1 MGILDKIKEN
11 KFAFGGA
18 SVVLLGVLGWL
29 AFGFFGIQAAFID
42 NVVDEEGPVFDAI
55 AQPAQDVSPSDDAA
69 AVDVPEVQAA
79 GSADAGPDAEASAAI
94 NDAPDDAV
102 ELAADPAVESD
113 LEVVADVVTEAPVE
127 DAPVQEAAAETT
139 EAPVGDAPVQDAAP
153 ETTEAP
159 PETTEAPAATEA
171 PPEPGQIVTTHS
183 GNFSSL
189 NGYSVEGAVR
199 VLGNGTAQRFLEFP
213 DLNAQNGPDLK
224 VYLRADNGEFISLG
238 DLKGNIGSQNYE
250 IPADVDLSVFSNVE
264 IWCERF
270 SAGFGVATLAA
281 A

>member
-1 MGILDKIKEN
+1 MGILDKIKQN
-11 KFAFGGA
+11 KLAFGGA

-55 AQPAQDVSPSDDAA
+55 AAPADEAVSEEPPVAVAQAEAGGAQDS
-69 AVDVPEVQAA
+69 
-79 GSADAGPDAEASAAI
+79 GPDAAASAAI
-94 NDAPDDAV
+94 DDAA
-102 ELAADPAVESD
+102 EAAPEPAVEAAP
-113 LEVVADVVTEAPVE
+113 EVVNDVATA
-127 DAPVQEAAAETT
+127 Q
-139 EAPVGDAPVQDAAP
+139 APVGDAPVQEAAP
-153 ETTEAP
+153 DVAEIPVETEP
-159 PETTEAPAATEA
+159 PPATEPP
-171 PPEPGQIVTTHS
+171 PPEPGEIVTTHS

-199 VLGNGTAQRFLEFP
+199 VLGNGTSQRFLEFP

-224 VYLRADNGEFISLG
+224 VYLRAANGEFISLG

-281 A
+281 T

>member
-55 AQPAQDVSPSDDAA
+55 AQPAQDVSPSDNAA

-94 NDAPDDAV
+94 NDATDDAV
-102 ELAADPAVESD
+102 ELAAEPAVESD

-127 DAPVQEAAAETT
+127 DAPVQEAAGETT
-139 EAPVGDAPVQDAAP
+139 EAPA
-153 ETTEAP
+153 
-159 PETTEAPAATEA
+159 ETTEAPAATEA